1 MEQIETI
8 RSTLNPKRSTMETSK
23 KLEDFKKKLG
33 ELQIILTNYLNMNS
47 TIPHL
52 EETREI
58 AWSIQELRFKHKSLV
73 QQFSD
78 TVETGRSFSIL
89 SRRLAG
95 LESESYS
102 LERVL
107 ESLIKT

>member
-1 MEQIETI
+1 
-8 RSTLNPKRSTMETSK
+8 METSK
-23 KLEDFKKKLG
+23 KLEDFRKKLG
-33 ELQIILTNYLNMNS
+33 ELQLILTNYLNMNS

-52 EETREI
+52 EATREI
-58 AWSIQELRFKHKSLV
+58 AWSIQELGFKHKSLV

-78 TVETGRSFSIL
+78 TIGTGRSFSIL
-89 SRRLAG
+89 SHRLSV

-107 ESLIKT
+107 DSLIKT